1 MSKTNPNWTIKPLSS
16 ETWPAFEQLAAKHNG
31 VWGGCWCT
39 WFHGNTGRLSKEE
52 SNHDYKGRLTKT
64 GQAHAALVFEGDQA
78 IAWCQFGSPTELPRV
93 HSKKLYQSLDLQP
106 PDYRITCFFVDTDY
120 RKQGVA
126 TIAIQGALDMIASL
140 GGGLVEA
147 FPWNLEKKEN
157 LKQHAF
163 CWHPCYVHKTGVRDY
178 SPSGRQL
185 TSCKKKL
192 ASRNLLKGTTK

>member
-147 FPWNLEKKEN
+147 FPWNLEKK
-157 LKQHAF
+157 
-163 CWHPCYVHKTGVRDY
+163 KTSSSMLFVGT
-178 SPSGRQL
+178 L
-185 TSCKKKL
+185 AMFTKL
-192 ASRNLLKGTTK
+192 GFETIAPLGGNLLLVRKNLLPAIF